1 MSHCL
6 LQGGR
11 GPLHIGA
18 MYGDEA
24 IVKYMH
30 KRGADV
36 NRQKDEDRRT
46 PLHMAAMFGTSK
58 IVELLIAKGA
68 TVDARAEVSQTA
80 RNGRNSEYRDELC
93 ASLQR

>member
-1 MSHCL
+1 
-6 LQGGR
+6 
-11 GPLHIGA
+11 

-68 TVDARAEVSQTA
+68 IVDARAEVSQVA
-80 RNGRNSEYRDELC
+80 GMGDGRKYRDKPTLRC
-93 ASLQR
+93 IGSSSD